1 MSDQEA
7 DSYRMAMQALDGQA
21 REDYRNAQYEKLRQ
35 RALENGY
42 RMPVTPPWA
51 GQRVAPTGAAAT
63 PSWRLNFKF
72 WRSCR
77 SRSSVS
83 EPMPGYS
90 QLPIRRIA
98 QLCFMSM
105 DENPL
110 MPACLKSHFVASS
123 SVANFNSA

>member
-1 MSDQEA
+1 MTQRTQLFASVVALAVAFVVQTGGAAAADAAPGFRIMSDQEA

-63 PSWRLNFKF
+63 PTTTAPAINHLLDLEAE
-72 WRSCR
+72 WRS
-77 SRSSVS
+77 
-83 EPMPGYS
+83 
-90 QLPIRRIA
+90 
-98 QLCFMSM
+98 
-105 DENPL
+105 
-110 MPACLKSHFVASS
+110 
-123 SVANFNSA
+123 